1 MVNKKHKNFPAVL
14 QSRLH
19 SIQMLVKTPRQNGT
33 EIKHFLT
40 ATICPSIQFISLLLC
55 VKVQIFVQSLKWWL
69 KIVLLCEVDGLKRKK
84 DPKKRQKA
92 QNITTSDD
100 KKRRKINN
108 NTPEILNSHSK
119 IHKHLQEPGTETYC
133 CGIVSLSFFFHP
145 KQITQTGHACFFCFA
160 FPNHQKLLFQLTI
173 CNDNKFFPNDWPSSP
188 TVNISHLNQP
198 IIGPQIEQTRQHT
211 DLPVCSLRQGAYK
224 LRQNSIP
231 RKCPLQT
238 KPPLHSS

>member
-19 SIQMLVKTPRQNGT
+19 SIQMVVKTPRQNGT

-84 DPKKRQKA
+84 DHKKRQKA

-100 KKRRKINN
+100 KKIK
-108 NTPEILNSHSK
+108 
-119 IHKHLQEPGTETYC
+119 
-133 CGIVSLSFFFHP
+133 
-145 KQITQTGHACFFCFA
+145 
-160 FPNHQKLLFQLTI
+160 
-173 CNDNKFFPNDWPSSP
+173 
-188 TVNISHLNQP
+188 
-198 IIGPQIEQTRQHT
+198 
-211 DLPVCSLRQGAYK
+211 
-224 LRQNSIP
+224 
-231 RKCPLQT
+231 
-238 KPPLHSS
+238 